1 MFVSEKKWLDGPERE
16 IERKR
21 IMLDHKK
28 IYIYGFDLFMILILK
43 HLLKQNKQMQKQLKK
58 KATLIE
64 SFYYFRKTIN
74 PFSYTKF
81 PVKKINV
88 AQILKL

>member
-28 IYIYGFDLFMILILK
+28 IYIYIYMGLIFL
-43 HLLKQNKQMQKQLKK
+43 
-58 KATLIE
+58 
-64 SFYYFRKTIN
+64 
-74 PFSYTKF
+74 
-81 PVKKINV
+81 
-88 AQILKL
+88 